1 MNPTKRKEISKL
13 TAEKLGKDP
22 AMVDEIVAFFY
33 RHVQKKLSSMEHI
46 AVNVPNLGTFV
57 LKKRRVESKLARC
70 MRFLDAV
77 DETESIRAFET
88 KQSVKKDVEKYNASL
103 KIIEAE
109 AERKQQVRKLKK
121 EQEDDI

>member
-13 TAEKLGKDP
+13 TAEKLGKDV
-22 AMVDEIVAFFY
+22 AMVDEIVTFFY
-33 RHVQKKLSSMEHI
+33 RNVQKKLSSMEHI

-57 LKKRRVESKLARC
+57 LKKRRVESKLERC
-70 MRFLDAV
+70 KRFVDAV
-77 DETESIRAFET
+77 DETVSIRAFET
-88 KQSVKKDVEKYNASL
+88 KQSVKKDIEKYSASL
-103 KIIEAE
+103 KIIEIE